1 MSVIDAPEHA
11 SGNNQGQYGSTARIA
26 DETFNFRDFH
36 FDDRKVTGAQIAEAM
51 RAHPVTDYVVLQQL
65 ESLELEALRPT
76 ELADLVTSVR
86 FFVIRGDATYSIV
99 VDGLSMVWPQKSITG
114 RTIKRL
120 INKDDDDTE
129 LLLKRE
135 DQPDQ
140 VIRDG
145 DEVRLSDDG
154 VEEFKTRPAKVTITI
169 IVEGTPHEWHKK
181 KISYDEVVTLEVPDY
196 AQHQEITYS
205 VKYKNGP
212 GERPEGTLA
221 KGASVKVKDGMIFSV
236 SETGQS

>member
-1 MSVIDAPEHA
+1 MSVADASER
-11 SGNNQGQYGSTARIA
+11 SSENRQGQHEFTAHIA
-26 DETFNFRDFH
+26 DATFNFRDFP
-36 FDDRKVTGAQIAEAM
+36 FDDRKVTGAQIAEAV
-51 RAHPVTDYVVLQQL
+51 RAHPVTDFVVLQQL

-76 ELADLVTSVR
+76 ELADLSKSTR
-86 FFVIRGDATYSIV
+86 FFVIRGDATYNFF
-99 VDGLSMVWPQKSITG
+99 VDGLSMVWPLKVITG
-114 RTIKRL
+114 QTVKRL
-120 INKDDDDTE
+120 VGKDDDAFE
-129 LLLKRE
+129 LLLERE
-135 DQPDQ
+135 DQPDK
-140 VIRDG
+140 IIGDA
-145 DEVRLSDDG
+145 DEVRLSNDG
-154 VEEFKTRPAKVTITI
+154 VEKFKTRPVKVTITI

-196 AQHQEITYS
+196 AQHPEITYS